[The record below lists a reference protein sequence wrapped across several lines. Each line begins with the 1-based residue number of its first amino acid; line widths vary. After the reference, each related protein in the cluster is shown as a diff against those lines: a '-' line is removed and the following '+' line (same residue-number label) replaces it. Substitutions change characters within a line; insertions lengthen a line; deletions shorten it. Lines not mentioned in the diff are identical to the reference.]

1 MKRLMVSDLDGT
13 LLNEKGIVS
22 KETAHAVKQ
31 VVKKGNIFA
40 IATGRIYSQTEHVR
54 DALGDEILCICSNGA
69 VVYENGNI
77 ISKHPLSKD
86 SVEKLL
92 NIDLSKYSSN
102 IALNGFTIDEWITT
116 TFDEFMD
123 ELGKRTGTPCRVCS
137 SEEFKGHEC
146 LKVFFSSL
154 YHECLVELEKDLK
167 EQFPHLEIVFS
178 HPSCLEVNEKGI
190 SKFRALENYCKR
202 TDIDVSDVIAFGDA
216 FNDYEMLK
224 NVGHPCLMGNC
235 LPKLK
240 EAITHG
246 TVIDSN
252 VNNGVAKYLTKNFI

>member
-137 SEEFKGHEC
+137 FEEFKGHEC

-154 YHECLVELEKDLK
+154 DHECLVELEKDLK

-246 TVIDSN
+246 TAVS
-252 VNNGVAKYLTKNFI
+252 YTHLTLPTNREV

>member
-154 YHECLVELEKDLK
+154 DHECLVELEKDLK

-252 VNNGVAKYLTKNFI
+252 VNNGIAKYLTKNFI

>member
-123 ELGKRTGTPCRVCS
+123 EPGKRTGTPCRVCS
-137 SEEFKGHEC
+137 FEEFKGHEC

-154 YHECLVELEKDLK
+154 DHECLVELEKDLK

-252 VNNGVAKYLTKNFI
+252 VNNGIAKYLTKNFI